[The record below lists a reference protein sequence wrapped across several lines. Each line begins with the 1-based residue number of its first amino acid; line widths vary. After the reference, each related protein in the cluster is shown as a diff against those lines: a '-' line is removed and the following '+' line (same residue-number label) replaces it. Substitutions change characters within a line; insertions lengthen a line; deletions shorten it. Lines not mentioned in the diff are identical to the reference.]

1 MKSASPISFRD
12 RLVVRLTLVIVG
24 VAVLSLLLTF
34 ALNLL
39 FFSLEARSL
48 SPELREVI
56 ERSLREDLRGETDA
70 VLYSLAAAFRNTQVR
85 STLASIVLSGALWL
99 LLAVLVA
106 RAVARPVEAVTLA
119 AARISS
125 GDLQARVGASERSVG
140 EMALLVTH
148 FNEMAAALEAYER
161 ERTEMIAAIAHE
173 LRTPLAVMAARLEV
187 LADGLVDFSPEEVER
202 LRRQVA
208 LITRLV
214 GDLRTLSLADA
225 GKLSLHKRDT
235 DLLELARTTVTS
247 LEPRAAEGGVALTV
261 HGASVWACVDPDRMA
276 QVLYNLLDNALRHTP
291 SGGRV
296 GVGRVAEGVRLSVR
310 DTGPGFEGAPERLF
324 ERFYTTAEAGTEIS
338 PALRAGGTG
347 LGLAL
352 VKALAERHGGRVT
365 ARQGE
370 EGGAVFEVEV
380 PAREAEADGVPQR
393 VR

>member
-1 MKSASPISFRD
+1 M
-12 RLVVRLTLVIVG
+12 RLTLVIVG
-24 VAVLSLLLTF
+24 VAAVSLLLTF

-56 ERSLREDLRGETDA
+56 ERSLGEDRRGETEV

-85 STLASIVLSGALWL
+85 STFVSIVLSGALWV
-99 LLAVLVA
+99 LLAVIVA
-106 RAVARPVEAVTLA
+106 RAVARPVEAVTRA
-119 AARISS
+119 ATRITS
-125 GDLQARVGASERSVG
+125 GDLQARVEASERSAG

-161 ERTEMIAAIAHE
+161 ERAEMIAAIAHE
-173 LRTPLAVMAARLEV
+173 LRTPLAVMGARLEV
-187 LADGLVDFSPEEVER
+187 LAEGLVDFSPEEVER

-235 DLLELARTTVTS
+235 DLLELARTVVAA
-247 LEPRAAEGGVALTV
+247 LEPRAAENGVALEV
-261 HGASVWACVDPDRMA
+261 SGASVRACVDPDRMA

-296 GVGRVAEGVRLSVR
+296 VVELRALAERVRLSVR
-310 DTGPGFEGAPERLF
+310 DTGPGFEGEPERLF
-324 ERFYTTAEAGTEIS
+324 ERFYTTAETGES
-338 PALRAGGTG
+338 PALKSGGTG

-352 VKALAERHGGRVT
+352 VKTLAERHGGRVA
-365 ARQGE
+365 ARRGE
-370 EGGAVFEVEV
+370 EDGGAVFEVEV
-380 PAREAEADGVPQR
+380 PVREV
-393 VR
+393 

>member
-1 MKSASPISFRD
+1 MKPASPVPFRD
-12 RLVVRLTLVIVG
+12 RLVVRLTLVIIG
-24 VAVLSLLLTF
+24 VAALSLLLTF
-34 ALNLL
+34 ALNLF

-56 ERSLREDLRGETDA
+56 ERSLGEDQRGETDA

-85 STLASIVLSGALWL
+85 STFVSIVLSGALWV

-106 RAVARPVEAVTLA
+106 RAVARPVEAVTFA

-125 GDLQARVGASERSVG
+125 GDLQARVSASERSVG

-148 FNEMAAALEAYER
+148 FNEMAAALETYER

-187 LADGLVDFSPEEVER
+187 LAEGLVDFSPEEVER

-235 DLLELARTTVTS
+235 DLLELARTTVAS
-247 LEPRAAEGGVALTV
+247 LEPRAAEGGVALMLN
-261 HGASVWACVDPDRMA
+261 GASVRAFVDPDRMA

-291 SGGRV
+291 PGGRV
-296 GVGRVAEGVRLSVR
+296 VVGLEGVAGRARLSVR

-324 ERFYTTAEAGTEIS
+324 ERFYTTADTGES
-338 PALRAGGTG
+338 SVPKAGGTG

-352 VKALAERHGGRVT
+352 VKTLAERHGGRVT
-365 ARQGE
+365 ARRGGAE
-370 EGGAVFEVEV
+370 GAVFEVEV
-380 PAREAEADGVPQR
+380 PVREL
-393 VR
+393 

>member
-1 MKSASPISFRD
+1 M
-12 RLVVRLTLVIVG
+12 RLTLVIAG

-85 STLASIVLSGALWL
+85 STLVSVVLSGALWV

-119 AARISS
+119 ATRISS
-125 GDLQARVGASERSVG
+125 GDLYARVGASERSVG

-235 DLLELARTTVTS
+235 DLLELAHTVVAS
-247 LEPRAAEGGVALTV
+247 LEPRAAEGGVVLMVNGAPV
-261 HGASVWACVDPDRMA
+261 HACVDPDRMA
-276 QVLYNLLDNALRHTP
+276 QVLYNLLDNALKHTP
-291 SGGRV
+291 QGGRV
-296 GVGRVAEGVRLSVR
+296 AVGLEDLADCARLSVR

-380 PAREAEADGVPQR
+380 PVREGRDGR
-393 VR
+393 DLKD

>member
-1 MKSASPISFRD
+1 MKSAFPIPFRD
-12 RLVVRLTLVIVG
+12 RLVVRLTLVIAG

-56 ERSLREDLRGETDA
+56 ERSLGEDQRGETEA

-85 STLASIVLSGALWL
+85 STLVSVVLSGALWV

-106 RAVARPVEAVTLA
+106 RAVARPVEAVTFA

-125 GDLQARVGASERSVG
+125 GDLQARVSASERSVG

-148 FNEMAAALEAYER
+148 FNEMAAALETYER

-173 LRTPLAVMAARLEV
+173 LRTPLAVMGARLEV
-187 LADGLVDFSPEEVER
+187 LAEGLVDFSPEEVER

-225 GKLSLHKRDT
+225 GKLSLHKKET
-235 DLLELARTTVTS
+235 DLLELAHTVVAS
-247 LEPRAAEGGVALTV
+247 LEPRGVALEV
-261 HGASVWACVDPDRMA
+261 SGASVRAFVDPDRMA

-291 SGGRV
+291 PGGRV
-296 GVGRVAEGVRLSVR
+296 VVGLEGVAGRARLSVR

-324 ERFYTTAEAGTEIS
+324 ERFYTTADTGES
-338 PALRAGGTG
+338 SMPKAGGTG

-352 VKALAERHGGRVT
+352 VKTLAERHGGRVT
-365 ARQGE
+365 ARRGGAE
-370 EGGAVFEVEV
+370 GAVFEVEV
-380 PAREAEADGVPQR
+380 PVREV
-393 VR
+393 